1 MKQRKL
7 LIFIL
12 TLVLVIST
20 MVMPAFAE
28 SYTVQSGDVLW
39 KIADMYGVTVDA
51 LVEVN
56 GIENRNLI
64 YPGDVLQIPG
74 TEVVE
79 EPATDEEVMISIVH
93 YSMAYW

>member
-12 TLVLVIST
+12 TFVLVIST

-74 TEVVE
+74 T
-79 EPATDEEVMISIVH
+79 
-93 YSMAYW
+93 